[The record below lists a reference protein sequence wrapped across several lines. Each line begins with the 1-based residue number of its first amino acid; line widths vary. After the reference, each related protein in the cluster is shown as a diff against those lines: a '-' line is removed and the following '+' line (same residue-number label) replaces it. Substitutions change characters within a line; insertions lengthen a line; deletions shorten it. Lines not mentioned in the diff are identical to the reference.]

1 MIDISAEVLHGA
13 ATHIAR
19 RELNEDFLLS
29 RPPLFA
35 VADGMGGHQAGEV
48 ASRTA
53 VEVVARELE
62 RNAALIEAV
71 KAANEAVHEQALANP
86 ELQGMGTTIVAMVA
100 GPDSAQIVNV
110 GDSRA
115 YLFRQ
120 GTLRRLTQDH
130 SVVERMARQG
140 QIRKED
146 ADFHPQRSLLERAL
160 GVESDV
166 DVDAHTVAVEPGD
179 RILLCTDGLNS
190 ILDDDH
196 IRAILAE
203 EKDPEKASKRLVA
216 EAVSAG
222 GSDNVTA
229 MVIDYP
235 GGQRAVAAPRKTP
248 VRRLALVA
256 IFLVALLAIFAVR
269 GALANSWYVGIDRDR
284 VAIFNGVPSSVA
296 GFRLS
301 RVAERTDLQ
310 AASLPDPVREDLQN
324 GIKAEDRSDAR
335 EIVANLRQFP
345 QLTSPAAQGESESSY
360 TPVSNP

>member
-1 MIDISAEVLHGA
+1 
-13 ATHIAR
+13 
-19 RELNEDFLLS
+19 
-29 RPPLFA
+29 
-35 VADGMGGHQAGEV
+35 
-48 ASRTA
+48 
-53 VEVVARELE
+53 
-62 RNAALIEAV
+62 
-71 KAANEAVHEQALANP
+71 
-86 ELQGMGTTIVAMVA
+86 
-100 GPDSAQIVNV
+100 
-110 GDSRA
+110 
-115 YLFRQ
+115 
-120 GTLRRLTQDH
+120 
-130 SVVERMARQG
+130 
-140 QIRKED
+140 
-146 ADFHPQRSLLERAL
+146 
-160 GVESDV
+160 
-166 DVDAHTVAVEPGD
+166 
-179 RILLCTDGLNS
+179 
-190 ILDDDH
+190 
-196 IRAILAE
+196 
-203 EKDPEKASKRLVA
+203 
-216 EAVSAG
+216 
-222 GSDNVTA
+222 